1 MRNAVNSRWLLSL
14 PKTEDTDLT
23 LCAKD
28 LTDCSL
34 PGFDFLGSQ
43 VSGGSTGTTFLDL
56 EPDRLIPEIINFN
69 FLVDEDYANYIEVL
83 KQAFKAF
90 KTTGE
95 SYFDASITP
104 LDTLGKDI
112 GVEFQF
118 RNARF
123 TNVSSLDYDN
133 NASNKFLKC
142 VVGLKYE
149 SFALKVGD
157 TLVIDTDNI

>member
-1 MRNAVNSRWLLSL
+1 ML

-34 PGFDFLGSQ
+34 PGFDFLGTQ
-43 VSGGSTGTTFLDL
+43 INAGSGVTFLDL

-69 FLVDEDYANYIEVL
+69 FLVDEDYKNYIEVL

-90 KTTGE
+90 KGNGA
-95 SYFDASITP
+95 SHFDATIVP

-112 GVEFQF
+112 GIEFQF

-149 SFALKVGD
+149 SFALKIGD
-157 TLVIDTDNI
+157 TFVIDTDNI